1 MNENRQ
7 GGLCPFQTTVNLPK
21 TLLPLKGNLTDE
33 QVLELYHSGRIPYV
47 IAEEADTIL
56 ARLRSIMPQ
65 RLLRGIDIEPL
76 VYAVQKNLIRIT
88 DDGLLEWTSESKTLL
103 AYFCGRMWCGDSSH
117 YSNRA
122 HARVWERSQ
131 KNAFPEKDLAMLFGE
146 SNLRTLRKNRD
157 LCPLPTGWELIEEF
171 FGEM

>member
-33 QVLELYHSGRIPYV
+33 QILELYHSGRIPYF
-47 IAEEADTIL
+47 IAEDVDIIL

-76 VYAVQKNLIRIT
+76 VDAVQKDLIRIT
-88 DDGLLEWTSESKTLL
+88 DEGLLEWTPESKTLL
-103 AYFCGRMWCGDSSH
+103 DYFCGRMWCGDSSH
-117 YSNRA
+117 YSIRA
-122 HARVWERSQ
+122 HARVWDRSQ
-131 KNAFPEKDLAMLFGE
+131 TNAFPEKDLTTLFGE

-157 LCPLPTGWELIEEF
+157 LCPLPNGWELIEEI